1 MRLAVAALLALC
13 HIAAAG
19 QSDRELCAAARDGD
33 RAESQRLLDTGY
45 ADANTANTRRC
56 ACNTKQYSRSPVLS
70 IAAQGGHTEVV
81 ALLIERGADVAAT
94 DRRGELVAGRRH
106 VIISSSSSSEE
117 VVGCVVV
124 VVGGG
129 VDRRVACS
137 PFKMTNL
144 HGASIGRKAV
154 SQARLAW
161 RAQWNSFFITGA

>member
-1 MRLAVAALLALC
+1 MVAVAALLALC

-106 VIISSSSSSEE
+106 VIISSSSSSASRIRAAQPRSSS
-117 VVGCVVV
+117 GRSRS
-124 VVGGG
+124 GGDG
-129 VDRRVACS
+129 STVTAAGGRIARI
-137 PFKMTNL
+137 L
-144 HGASIGRKAV
+144 HGKYRIHHS
-154 SQARLAW
+154 
-161 RAQWNSFFITGA
+161 